1 MSRLVITTLILSIF
15 AIAAAAQDDNFTLT
29 EIVRD
34 YDPVKDVTTVR
45 LRPSKLSGPTD
56 HYHSLTFS
64 VSYAYAGKGAAQPK
78 DFELELV
85 SIVKA
90 RELNSDL
97 YVLFVVDGEE
107 IHFSSNRSAIRNPV
121 RGKPWIGER
130 MVFGLPREK
139 YVKLAGA
146 KKLSVKLG
154 GVSFD
159 FSEDQIADL
168 RRILWITH

>member
-1 MSRLVITTLILSIF
+1 MSRLLVTSLVVLIVVT
-15 AIAAAAQDDNFTLT
+15 AAAAQGKVTDT

-34 YDPVKDVTTVR
+34 YDAVKDVTTVR
-45 LRPSKLSGPTD
+45 LRPAKLSGPTD

-64 VSYAYAGKGAAQPK
+64 VAYAYAGKGAAQPK

-97 YVLFVVDGEE
+97 YVLFVVNGEE
-107 IHFSSNRSAIRNPV
+107 IHFSSNRSAIPKPV
-121 RGKPWIGER
+121 QGKPWIGER
-130 MVFGLPREK
+130 TVFGLPREK

-168 RRILWITH
+168 RRILLVTH